1 MAELKELFLAG
12 KKLKEEKKY
21 EEAVE
26 KLKQCLELD
35 EKFALALHAIIQ
47 CHTELGQ
54 HDQAIEYG
62 KKLIEIEPND
72 NFSYIALSRAYQ
84 RGGYIP
90 EAEHMMAMG
99 HQVAARAR

>member
-21 EEAVE
+21 EEAIE
-26 KLKQCLELD
+26 KLKQALEVD

-47 CHTELGQ
+47 CNTELGH
-54 HDQAIEYG
+54 HDQAIEFG
-62 KKLIEIEPND
+62 KKLVEIEPND

-84 RGGYIP
+84 RGGFIP